1 MEPTRG
7 CKGTLRPRTRAP
19 DGFWA
24 EKVQL
29 ILAIRLLL
37 LFCGLLYF
45 LVKVFDVILKT
56 NNKDGTFE
64 TIHPKLY
71 SLIMFLLGVAI
82 VVASIW
88 LIKEMLVGLWHGVNY
103 VTTSLSRIDA
113 VVLVALITAGVS
125 IFSVIMSSIVSK
137 IIDYRHT
144 RKNYL
149 AQKREGPY
157 GEFIAMVYK
166 IKSINDDGSYTNE
179 DMIKDVES
187 FSKQLTL
194 YGSKQVVEK
203 WNEFRKN
210 SVKPEDQNDSVS
222 KDNLFI
228 LEDIM
233 NQMRKDVGVK
243 RVKKGNLLGFFINDI
258 WDYIK

>member
-1 MEPTRG
+1 MGNAVT
-7 CKGTLRPRTRAP
+7 K
-19 DGFWA
+19 
-24 EKVQL
+24 L
-29 ILAIRLLL
+29 ISS
-37 LFCGLLYF
+37 F
-45 LVKVFDVILKT
+45 
-56 NNKDGTFE
+56 
-64 TIHPKLY
+64 PK
-71 SLIMFLLGVAI
+71 
-82 VVASIW
+82 
-88 LIKEMLVGLWHGVNY
+88 
-103 VTTSLSRIDA
+103 IDA
-113 VVLVALITAGVS
+113 VILVALITAGVS

-166 IKSINDDGSYTNE
+166 IKSINEDESYTNE
-179 DMIKDVES
+179 EMLKDVES

-194 YGSKQVVEK
+194 YGSKPVVEK

-210 SVKPEDQNDSVS
+210 SVKPADPKGNVS

-228 LEDIM
+228 LEEIM

-243 RVKKGNLLGFFINDI
+243 KVKKGNLLGFFINDI